1 MSKDGIA
8 ASLSEA
14 EKHLL
19 DPLSQFERYERVLQL
34 LHVTEFV
41 ALVEFTE
48 VMIPVVYCFYLA
60 IMSRLPNR
68 VYYAQLKDLDPA
80 TLQHTILSVLLYALL
95 ELVSFLA
102 LSALLRKRFDV
113 SSVH

>member
-14 EKHLL
+14 EKHMLNS
-19 DPLSQFERYERVLQL
+19 LSQFERCERVLQL
-34 LHVTEFV
+34 LHVAEFV

-48 VMIPVVYCFYLA
+48 VMISVVYYFYLA
-60 IMSRLPNR
+60 TTSHLPNR
-68 VYYAQLKDLDPA
+68 IYYTQLKDLGTA
-80 TLQHTILSVLLYALL
+80 TLQHTILNALLYALL

-102 LSALLRKRFDV
+102 LSALLGKRFGV